1 MERLKKLRE
10 LLQENPKDSFVR
22 YGLAMEYAR
31 QGRWEEAIGEFRIL
45 IAADPDYVAAYFH
58 AGQTLEKLG
67 RSDEARTIYH
77 EGVEA
82 AVRRGDS
89 HARSELEAALGFL
102 D

>member
-1 MERLKKLRE
+1 VERLNRLKE

-31 QGRWEEAIGEFRIL
+31 QARLEEAIGEFRTL

-67 RSDEARTIYH
+67 RSDEARTIYR
-77 EGVEA
+77 EGIEA
-82 AVRRGDS
+82 AGRRGDD
-89 HARSELEAALGFL
+89 HARSELEAALEFL
-102 D
+102 G